1 MNTKTLIAALNWA
14 QSVDTGAVIDSKI
27 LWNQI
32 GGTTVLAISGGRAQT
47 IGSTVLFPVS
57 NGYQVAVTLTGAD
70 DYTVRRIFIRGGK
83 VTVKAEVEGVYAE
96 QISEVAYRMSCFENV
111 A

>member
-32 GGTTVLAISGGRAQT
+32 GGTTVLAIS
-47 IGSTVLFPVS
+47 
-57 NGYQVAVTLTGAD
+57 
-70 DYTVRRIFIRGGK
+70 
-83 VTVKAEVEGVYAE
+83 
-96 QISEVAYRMSCFENV
+96 
-111 A
+111 